1 MSIVSLAI
9 AMAYLLLVLVGA
21 VGVLSLLV
29 WLFEERPGGAE
40 TQGVN
45 VRSVGNKK
53 KVSEGGTPSTEIELS
68 HSEDRAA

>member
-1 MSIVSLAI
+1 LSIISLAI

-29 WLFEERPGGAE
+29 WLFGERPSGAE

-45 VRSVGNKK
+45 VRSVGNKQ
-53 KVSEGGTPSTEIELS
+53 KVREGGTPSIEIELS

>member
-1 MSIVSLAI
+1 MSIISLAI

-29 WLFEERPGGAE
+29 WLFGDRPGGVE

-45 VRSVGNKK
+45 VRNVRNSKLA
-53 KVSEGGTPSTEIELS
+53 EEDTASTEIVLP
-68 HSEDRAA
+68 EDRAA

>member
-1 MSIVSLAI
+1 MSIISLAI

-29 WLFEERPGGAE
+29 WLFDERPGGAE

-45 VRSVGNKK
+45 VKSVGNKK
-53 KVSEGGTPSTEIELS
+53 VSNRGTPSTEIELS